1 MINTC
6 GECRQYTSWGSTGN
20 GACALSLFGKTVNA
34 NTKACTDFESFERR
48 LTMEKQPTENITIP
62 VWRYDLLVKA
72 ETMLELAKKIH
83 RNSDEYEAKKNLMIV
98 FDADEE
104 PCETI

>member
-1 MINTC
+1 MPRCGDCKHYQTGMIDDPGMCT
-6 GECRQYTSWGSTGN
+6 
-20 GACALSLFGKTVNA
+20 ALWNLVRSNDG
-34 NTKACTDFESFERR
+34 CSHFERR

-72 ETMLELAKKIH
+72 ETMLELAKQIH

>member
-6 GECRQYTSWGSTGN
+6 GECKHY
-20 GACALSLFGKTVNA
+20 K
-34 NTKACTDFESFERR
+34 KCTDQKYGVCDADVGVVYENDGVCHTFERR

-62 VWRYDLLVKA
+62 MWRYDLFVKA
-72 ETMLELAKKIH
+72 EAMLELAKKIH
-83 RNSDEYEAKKNLMIV
+83 RNSDQYEAKKNLMIV

>member
-6 GECRQYTSWGSTGN
+6 GGCKHYKSCIDEKYGVCDADMKVVYENDGV
-20 GACALSLFGKTVNA
+20 CH
-34 NTKACTDFESFERR
+34 SFERR

-72 ETMLELAKKIH
+72 ETMLELAKQIH
-83 RNSDEYEAKKNLMIV
+83 RNSEEYEAKRNLMIV
-98 FDADEE
+98 FDADKE

>member
-6 GECRQYTSWGSTGN
+6 GECRRYKNCIDKQYGV
-20 GACALSLFGKTVNA
+20 CAADMKVVYENDGVCHA
-34 NTKACTDFESFERR
+34 FERR

-72 ETMLELAKKIH
+72 ETMLELAKQIH
-83 RNSDEYEAKKNLMIV
+83 RNSEEYEAKRNLMIV
-98 FDADEE
+98 FDADKEPKE

>member
-1 MINTC
+1 MPRCGDCKHYQTGMIDDPGMCTALWNLV
-6 GECRQYTSWGSTGN
+6 RSNN
-20 GACALSLFGKTVNA
+20 GCSH
-34 NTKACTDFESFERR
+34 FERR
-48 LTMEKQPTENITIP
+48 VTMEKQPAKNITIP

-72 ETMLELAKKIH
+72 EVTLELAKKIY
-83 RNSDEYEAKKNLMIV
+83 RNSGEYEVEKNLMIV

>member
-1 MINTC
+1 MVNVC
-6 GECRQYTSWGSTGN
+6 GDCKWYN
-20 GACALSLFGKTVNA
+20 PK
-34 NTKACTDFESFERR
+34 FERR

-72 ETMLELAKKIH
+72 ETMLELAKQIH
-83 RNSDEYEAKKNLMIV
+83 RNSEEYEAKRNLMIV
-98 FDADEE
+98 FDADKEPEE

>member
-1 MINTC
+1 MADTC
-6 GECRQYTSWGSTGN
+6 DNCRHFTPESTGECMSISGPRCVHQ
-20 GACALSLFGKTVNA
+20 
-34 NTKACTDFESFERR
+34 TDWCDEFERR

-72 ETMLELAKKIH
+72 ETMLELAKQIH
-83 RNSDEYEAKKNLMIV
+83 RNSEEYEAKRNLMIV
-98 FDADEE
+98 FDADKEPEE

>member
-1 MINTC
+1 MDNTC
-6 GECRQYTSWGSTGN
+6 GECKHHKNCVVERYGVW
-20 GACALSLFGKTVNA
+20 AADMEVAHEDDDVCHA
-34 NTKACTDFESFERR
+34 FERR

-72 ETMLELAKKIH
+72 ETMLELAKQIH

-98 FDADEE
+98 FDAEKE

>member
-1 MINTC
+1 MNNTC
-6 GECRQYTSWGSTGN
+6 GECKHY
-20 GACALSLFGKTVNA
+20 K
-34 NTKACTDFESFERR
+34 KCTDQKYGVCGADMDVVYENDGVCHTFERR

-72 ETMLELAKKIH
+72 ETMLELAKQIH
-83 RNSDEYEAKKNLMIV
+83 RNSEEYEAKRNLMIV
-98 FDADEE
+98 FDADKE

>member
-6 GECRQYTSWGSTGN
+6 GDCKFYLGDDEIGVCVMLPDKFLIPAYGWE
-20 GACALSLFGKTVNA
+20 GACVNY
-34 NTKACTDFESFERR
+34 ERR
-48 LTMEKQPTENITIP
+48 IATMEKQPTENITIP
-62 VWRYDLLVKA
+62 MWRYDLLVKA
-72 ETMLELAKKIH
+72 EAMLELAKKIH

>member
-1 MINTC
+1 MPKCGYCKYYQADMIDDPGRCTAL
-6 GECRQYTSWGSTGN
+6 WGLVRRKDDR
-20 GACALSLFGKTVNA
+20 CSL
-34 NTKACTDFESFERR
+34 FERR

-62 VWRYDLLVKA
+62 MWRYDLLVKA
-72 ETMLELAKKIH
+72 ETMLELAKQIH

>member
-6 GECRQYTSWGSTGN
+6 GECKHY
-20 GACALSLFGKTVNA
+20 K
-34 NTKACTDFESFERR
+34 KCTDQKYGVCDADVGVVYENDGVCHTFERR

-62 VWRYDLLVKA
+62 TWRYDELIKA
-72 ETMLELAKKIH
+72 EAMLELAKKIH

-98 FDADEE
+98 FDAEKE

>member
-1 MINTC
+1 MNNTC
-6 GECRQYTSWGSTGN
+6 GECRRYKNCIDKKYGV
-20 GACALSLFGKTVNA
+20 CAADMKVVYENDGV
-34 NTKACTDFESFERR
+34 CHSFERR

-72 ETMLELAKKIH
+72 ETMLELAKQIH
-83 RNSDEYEAKKNLMIV
+83 RNSEEYEAKRNLMIV
-98 FDADEE
+98 FDADKE

>member
-6 GECRQYTSWGSTGN
+6 GECKHY
-20 GACALSLFGKTVNA
+20 K
-34 NTKACTDFESFERR
+34 KCTDQKYGVCDADVGVVYENDGVCHTFERR

-62 VWRYDLLVKA
+62 MWRYDLLVKA
-72 ETMLELAKKIH
+72 ETMLELAKQIH

-98 FDADEE
+98 FDAEKE